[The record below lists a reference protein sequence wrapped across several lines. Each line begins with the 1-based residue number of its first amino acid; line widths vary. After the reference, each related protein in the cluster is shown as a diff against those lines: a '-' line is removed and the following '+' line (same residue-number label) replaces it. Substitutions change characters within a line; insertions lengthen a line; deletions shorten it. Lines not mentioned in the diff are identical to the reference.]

1 MSLSMS
7 EPTKFGKYEIRRE
20 LGRGAMG
27 IIYEG
32 LDPFIQRAVAIKTIQ
47 KFLIDESQA
56 QEIFNRF
63 RREAQA
69 AGRLTHPNIVSIYEY
84 GEDNDVAFIAM
95 ELVVG
100 KELKEYFDT
109 HDRFEISKCEG
120 IMQQLL
126 DALEYSHSRGVVH
139 RDIKPSNILIT
150 QDGQVKVADFGIA
163 KIESSDITQAGAV
176 LGTPTY
182 MSPEQFIGLA
192 VDHRSDIYSAG
203 VILYQFL
210 TGERPFTG
218 SMTTIMHKVL
228 HQAPVPPSALNAN
241 VSIALNDVVSKAMA
255 KLPEARFQTAA
266 EFLQAL
272 KQAIQAPHASA
283 GKPPGLGAATKPLA
297 MPPSSAEATNLLSA
311 TEESGAKP
319 LHDDLEYWKRIKISA
334 NPVDFKKFIREYPD
348 SEFTGLARQ
357 QIIRLEE
364 AMIFARAEEKRK
376 WEIGLK
382 RKQAA
387 EEQANRAQRFA
398 ALKAAA
404 DAKFKEES
412 AEQACRAQK
421 MAAIAAQKE
430 AGSRFKLDAE
440 RSRQQSASSSQ
451 ALNQHYAD
459 GINSAKMMGDETKP
473 APKGFFNTLRK
484 LFS

>member
-1 MSLSMS
+1 MA
-7 EPTKFGKYEIRRE
+7 TKYGKYEIRRE

-32 LDPFIQRAVAIKTIQ
+32 MDPFIQRAVAIKTIQ
-47 KFLIDESQA
+47 KSLIDELEA
-56 QEIFNRF
+56 QEVFNRF

-95 ELVVG
+95 ELVTG
-100 KELKEYFDT
+100 KELKEYFD
-109 HDRFEISKCEG
+109 RQELFQISACMN

-163 KIESSDITQAGAV
+163 KIESSDYTQAGAV
-176 LGTPTY
+176 LGTPSY

-228 HQAPVPPSALNAN
+228 HQAPVPPSMLNDSVSSTLNA
-241 VSIALNDVVSKAMA
+241 VVSKAMA
-255 KLPEARFQTAA
+255 KLPEDRFQTASD
-266 EFLQAL
+266 FFQAL
-272 KQAIQAPHASA
+272 QQAIHAPHSA
-283 GKPPGLGAATKPLA
+283 VGKSPGLNTASK
-297 MPPSSAEATNLLSA
+297 PPSSIPSSPDATIVMARDEGN
-311 TEESGAKP
+311 GAIP
-319 LHDDLEYWKRIKISA
+319 AQDDLEYWRSIKDSSK
-334 NPVDFKKFIREYPD
+334 PDDFRKFIKQYPD
-348 SEFTGLARQ
+348 SEFTQLAKQ
-357 QIIRLEE
+357 HISRLEE
-364 AMIFARAEEKRK
+364 AIFMARAEEKRK
-376 WEIGLK
+376 WEIELK
-382 RKQAA
+382 CKQAA
-387 EEQANRAQRFA
+387 EEQASRAQRLA

-404 DAKFKEES
+404 DAKLKEEL
-412 AEQACRAQK
+412 AEQARRAQK
-421 MAAIAAQKE
+421 MAGLRAQKE
-430 AGSRFKLDAE
+430 ASMRQELNAE
-440 RSRQQSASSSQ
+440 ANRLQSAVNPPEANRPQ
-451 ALNQHYAD
+451 AAGGQ
-459 GINSAKMMGDETKP
+459 SAETMGKDTKP
-473 APKGFFNTLRK
+473 ESRGFLNSLRK
-484 LFS
+484 LFG